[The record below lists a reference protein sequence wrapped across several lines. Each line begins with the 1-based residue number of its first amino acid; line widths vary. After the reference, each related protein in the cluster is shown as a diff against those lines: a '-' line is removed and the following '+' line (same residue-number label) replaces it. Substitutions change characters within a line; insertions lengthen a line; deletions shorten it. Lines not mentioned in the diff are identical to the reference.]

1 MNGTVSDSTEH
12 VQRRGLKGIRSGIEN
27 LGYVSSAAGNQHPA
41 LSLVGYALKGSERCA
56 WSDTPYSVVSV
67 KS

>member
-1 MNGTVSDSTEH
+1 MSGTVSGSTEH
-12 VQRRGLKGIRSGIEN
+12 VQRRELKGIKSGIEN

-41 LSLVGYALKGSERCA
+41 LSPVGYAWKGSERYA
-56 WSDTPYSVVSV
+56 WSDGPYSAVSV